1 MNISVPKERQSD
13 EYRVGLTP
21 TSTRVLV
28 DAGHNVYCEQKC
40 GIDAGYSDKEYAE
53 AGATI
58 VFSREEVYGRG
69 DIVCGIKA
77 PSPEDYDMLREGQIV
92 GGFMHLLVAPR
103 ALVDVLVEKKIT
115 TLCYEEMTEDGFAPL
130 LSPASEI
137 GGRMMPQIAAR
148 YMETSEGG
156 RGKLLIGTPGVPAAT
171 VAIIGGGFFG
181 YHAAL
186 TFLHAG
192 ANVLVLDAD
201 FRKLQRLD
209 RDFGGHINTLI
220 STENSIAKVLTF
232 ADVVVSAVHRYGEVA
247 PKLIRREMLK
257 TMIPRAL
264 IIDVSIDQGGTA
276 ETSRPTTLHDP
287 VYVVDNILHYCVPN
301 ITSNVA
307 RTASRAHSIGLC
319 PLLLKLGKAKD
330 ALKEIEDTEIFRT
343 GAFIVDGKVV
353 HEHLHELH
361 HEKRGRSSEEDKR

>member
-13 EYRVGLTP
+13 EHRVGLTP
-21 TSTRVLV
+21 TGARVLI
-28 DAGHNVYCEQKC
+28 DAGHKVYCERGC
-40 GIDAGYSDKEYAE
+40 GLDAGYADKEYADS
-53 AGATI
+53 GATV

-77 PSPEDYDMLREGQIV
+77 PGTEDYDMLREGQII
-92 GGFMHLLVAPR
+92 GGFLHLLVAPR
-103 ALVDVLVEKKIT
+103 ALTDVLVDKKIT

-156 RGKLLIGTPGVPAAT
+156 RGKLLMGTPGVPAAV
-171 VAIIGGGFFG
+171 VAIVGGGFFG

-192 ANVLVLDAD
+192 ANVLVLDTD

-220 STENSIAKVLTF
+220 STENAIAKVLTF
-232 ADVVVSAVHRYGEVA
+232 ADVIISAVHRYGEVA
-247 PKLIRREMLK
+247 PKIITREMLK
-257 TMIPRAL
+257 TMIPRSL
-264 IIDVSIDQGGTA
+264 FIDVSIDQGGTA
-276 ETSRPTTLHDP
+276 ETSRPTTLHNP
-287 VYVVDNILHYCVPN
+287 VYVVDEILHYCVPN
-301 ITSNVA
+301 VTSNVA
-307 RTASRAHSIGLC
+307 RTASRAHTIGLC
-319 PLLLKLGKAKD
+319 PILLKLGKAED
-330 ALKEIEDTEIFRT
+330 SLKMIEGKEIFRT
-343 GAFIVDGKVV
+343 GAFIVEGKVV
-353 HEHLHELH
+353 QEHLRELH
-361 HEKRGRSSEEDKR
+361 HEKRGRGRKEDKR